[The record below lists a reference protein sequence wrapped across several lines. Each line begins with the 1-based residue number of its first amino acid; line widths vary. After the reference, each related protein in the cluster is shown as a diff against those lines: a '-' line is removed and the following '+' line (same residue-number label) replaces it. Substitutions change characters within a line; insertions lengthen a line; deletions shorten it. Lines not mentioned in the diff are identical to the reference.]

1 MKKKIGIVTFW
12 ESNSNYGQIL
22 QNAALQFYLR
32 SLGYFPETISFKIH
46 SSDIKLSIKQR
57 LERIIRDDVSIWRH
71 AKRRLKKFF
80 NLRSRSIH
88 IKYSNEEYLLNRHFD
103 HFKERYICYT
113 HKLITTVTELKDLNK
128 DSYIAFITGSD
139 QVWTNA
145 ENDYSRQYAV
155 LLSFVNNG
163 IPRISYAASFG
174 RNKIIDATEKKI
186 YEQELP
192 KFSAVSCR
200 EDSGVILCRQ
210 LGREDAKLVLDPTLL
225 LSSTDW
231 INFLG
236 LPIKHKTDQKR
247 LFIYS
252 LQNNDNRI
260 IELYEY
266 FKLKGYEIDYACSAS
281 CKESLSNCELTIE
294 EWVQKIREADIVLT
308 NSFHG
313 TIFSVNFHVPVIS
326 LAKLDVS
333 IDSAGNRRM
342 YSFLNE
348 INMQDYLIRE
358 IRWKKIDELITY
370 NVDWNKVD
378 DYINRMRAI
387 SKAFLIDAIE
397 G

>member
-1 MKKKIGIVTFW
+1 MC
-12 ESNSNYGQIL
+12 
-22 QNAALQFYLR
+22 
-32 SLGYFPETISFKIH
+32 
-46 SSDIKLSIKQR
+46 
-57 LERIIRDDVSIWRH
+57 IRDR
-71 AKRRLKKFF
+71 
-80 NLRSRSIH
+80 
-88 IKYSNEEYLLNRHFD
+88 
-103 HFKERYICYT
+103 
-113 HKLITTVTELKDLNK
+113 
-128 DSYIAFITGSD
+128 
-139 QVWTNA
+139 
-145 ENDYSRQYAV
+145 
-155 LLSFVNNG
+155 
-163 IPRISYAASFG
+163 
-174 RNKIIDATEKKI
+174 
-186 YEQELP
+186 
-192 KFSAVSCR
+192 
-200 EDSGVILCRQ
+200 
-210 LGREDAKLVLDPTLL
+210 
-225 LSSTDW
+225 
-231 INFLG
+231 
-236 LPIKHKTDQKR
+236 
-247 LFIYS
+247 
-252 LQNNDNRI
+252 
-260 IELYEY
+260 
-266 FKLKGYEIDYACSAS
+266 YEIDYACSAS